1 MKPMKLILLAM
12 FVMATAVAAQ
22 EPPFKRTVLQQGD
35 LSMAGHEAVTA
46 RVDIPQG
53 VSVGKH
59 THPGEEVAYVMQG
72 TLQVEIEGAT
82 KTVKAGE
89 PFLIPAEKVSRCQRT
104 SGPGH
109 GDQVLATYIVEKGKP
124 LATPVK

>member
-1 MKPMKLILLAM
+1 MKPMKLIVLTM
-12 FVMATAVAAQ
+12 FLTATAVGAQ

-35 LSMAGHEAVTA
+35 LSVAGREAVTA

-89 PFLIPAEKVSRCQRT
+89 PFLIPAGKVHDAKNIGT
-104 SGPGH
+104 GPA
-109 GDQVLATYIVEKGKP
+109 QVLATYIVEKGKP

>member
-1 MKPMKLILLAM
+1 MKHLKLIVLAI
-12 FVMATAVAAQ
+12 FVTATAAGAQ

-89 PFLIPAEKVSRCQRT
+89 PFLIPAGKVHDAKNIGT
-104 SGPGH
+104 GPA
-109 GDQVLATYIVEKGKP
+109 QVLATYIVEKGKP

>member
-12 FVMATAVAAQ
+12 FVTATAVGAQ
-22 EPPFKRTVLQQGD
+22 EPPFKRTVLQKGD

-46 RVDIPQG
+46 KVDIPQG
-53 VSVGKH
+53 LSAGKH
-59 THPGEEVAYVMQG
+59 THPGEEVAYVMEG

-89 PFLIPAEKVSRCQRT
+89 PFLIPAGKVHDAKNIG
-104 SGPGH
+104 SGPAT
-109 GDQVLATYIVEKGKP
+109 VIATYIVEKGKP

>member
-12 FVMATAVAAQ
+12 FVTATAVGAQ
-22 EPPFKRTVLQQGD
+22 EPPFKRTVLQKGD

-46 RVDIPQG
+46 KVDIPQG

-59 THPGEEVAYVMQG
+59 THPGEEVAYVMEG
-72 TLQVEIEGAT
+72 TLQVEIEGAA

-89 PFLIPAEKVSRCQRT
+89 PFLIPAGKVHDAKNFG
-104 SGPGH
+104 SGPAT
-109 GDQVLATYIVEKGKP
+109 VIATYIVEKGKP

>member
-1 MKPMKLILLAM
+1 MEPMKLIVLAM
-12 FVMATAVAAQ
+12 FVTATAVGAQ
-22 EPPFKRTVLQQGD
+22 EPPFKRTVLQKGD
-35 LSMAGHEAVTA
+35 ISVAGHEAVTA

-59 THPGEEVAYVMQG
+59 THPGEEVAYVVEG
-72 TLQVEIEGAT
+72 TLQVEIEGTA

-89 PFLIPAEKVSRCQRT
+89 PFLIPAGKVHDAKNIGT
-104 SGPGH
+104 GPA
-109 GDQVLATYIVEKGKP
+109 QVIATYIVEKGKP

>member
-1 MKPMKLILLAM
+1 MKPVKLILLAI
-12 FVMATAVAAQ
+12 FVTATAVGAQ

-89 PFLIPAEKVSRCQRT
+89 PFLIPAGKIHDAKNIGT
-104 SGPGH
+104 GPA
-109 GDQVLATYIVEKGKP
+109 QVLATYIVEKGKP

>member
-12 FVMATAVAAQ
+12 FVTATAVGAQ
-22 EPPFKRTVLQQGD
+22 EPPFKRTVLQKGD
-35 LSMAGHEAVTA
+35 LSMAGREAVTA
-46 RVDIPQG
+46 RVDIPKG

-59 THPGEEVAYVMQG
+59 THPGEEVAYVMEG

-89 PFLIPAEKVSRCQRT
+89 PFLIPAGKVHDAKNIGT
-104 SGPGH
+104 GPA
-109 GDQVLATYIVEKGKP
+109 VVIATYIVEKDKP

>member
-1 MKPMKLILLAM
+1 MKPMKLFVLAM
-12 FVMATAVAAQ
+12 FLTATAVAAQ

-46 RVDIPQG
+46 RVDIPPG

-59 THPGEEVAYVMQG
+59 THPGEEVAYVLQG
-72 TLQVEIEGAT
+72 TLQVEIDGAT

-89 PFLIPAEKVSRCQRT
+89 PFLIPAGKVHDAKNIGT
-104 SGPGH
+104 GPA
-109 GDQVLATYIVEKGKP
+109 QVLATYIVEKGKP

>member
-1 MKPMKLILLAM
+1 MKAMKLILIATFLT
-12 FVMATAVAAQ
+12 ATAVGAQ
-22 EPPFKRTVLQQGD
+22 EPPPFTRTVLQKGD
-35 LSMAGHEAVTA
+35 LSVAGHEAVTA
-46 RVDIPQG
+46 KVDIPQG

-72 TLQVEIEGAT
+72 TMQVEIEGVA

-89 PFLIPAEKVSRCQRT
+89 PFLIPAGKVHDAKNIGT
-104 SGPGH
+104 GPA
-109 GDQVLATYIVEKGKP
+109 QVLATYIVEKGKP

>member
-1 MKPMKLILLAM
+1 MKPMKLLVLAM
-12 FVMATAVAAQ
+12 FLTATALGAQ

-59 THPGEEVAYVMQG
+59 THPGEEVAYVLQG
-72 TLQVEIEGAT
+72 TLQVEIDGAT

-89 PFLIPAEKVSRCQRT
+89 PFLIPAGKVHDAKNIGT
-104 SGPGH
+104 GPA
-109 GDQVLATYIVEKGKP
+109 QVLATYIVEKGKP

>member
-12 FVMATAVAAQ
+12 FVTATAVGAQ
-22 EPPFKRTVLQQGD
+22 EPPFKRTVLQKGD

-59 THPGEEVAYVMQG
+59 THPGEEVAYVMDG

-89 PFLIPAEKVSRCQRT
+89 PFLIPAGKVHDAKNIG
-104 SGPGH
+104 SGPAT
-109 GDQVLATYIVEKGKP
+109 VIATYIVEKGKP

>member
-1 MKPMKLILLAM
+1 MKPMKLFVLAI
-12 FVMATAVAAQ
+12 FLTAAAVGAQ

-72 TLQVEIEGAT
+72 TLQVEIDGAT

-89 PFLIPAEKVSRCQRT
+89 PFLIPAGKVHDAKNIGT
-104 SGPGH
+104 GPA
-109 GDQVLATYIVEKGKP
+109 QVLATYIVEKGKP

>member
-1 MKPMKLILLAM
+1 
-12 FVMATAVAAQ
+12 
-22 EPPFKRTVLQQGD
+22 
-35 LSMAGHEAVTA
+35 MAGHEAVTA

-89 PFLIPAEKVSRCQRT
+89 PFLIPAGKIHDAKNIGT
-104 SGPGH
+104 GPA
-109 GDQVLATYIVEKGKP
+109 QVLATYIVEKGKP